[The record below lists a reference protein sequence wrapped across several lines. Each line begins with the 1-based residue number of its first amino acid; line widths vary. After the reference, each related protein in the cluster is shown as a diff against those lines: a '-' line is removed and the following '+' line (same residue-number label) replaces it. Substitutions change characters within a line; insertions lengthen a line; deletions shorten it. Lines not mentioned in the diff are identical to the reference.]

1 MFKQTKFLILLLVG
15 SFIFLF
21 FSACSKNPNN
31 DFVSSDAFI
40 PENSK
45 IETSQSNE
53 SNVSAEEEVNNQSTI
68 DNASAENNSSNTSN
82 PVVSK
87 VCSHN
92 YQATV
97 VEKTCTK
104 NGYTQYVCNQCGHS
118 YKDNVVSSGHNFVN
132 NYCSACNV
140 ADKSKAGIIV
150 YNWLQENGVSEKYY
164 TSKVYNFG
172 NGLYKIHGLNNGW
185 LYFEYNNAE
194 TDETIILSVYSGD
207 LKNDC
212 YLEYLKGD
220 SKVEYEFHKE
230 NIHSNQ
236 PNAVWNQMNHYG
248 SIDKSQMISEIRSEI
263 DGFMLQFQNNVLN
276 KLGLSL
282 SDLGFTCYN

>member
-1 MFKQTKFLILLLVG
+1 MLKKRKFTVLLILVN
-15 SFIFLF
+15 IVMI
-21 FSACSKNPNN
+21 FSACGKNPNN
-31 DFVSSDAFI
+31 DFVSSDADI

-45 IETSQSNE
+45 IQTSQSNE
-53 SNVSAEEEVNNQSTI
+53 SIVSDKEEINNQSTV
-68 DNASAENNSSNTSN
+68 AESLELNNSSNTSN

-97 VEKTCTK
+97 IEKTCIK
-104 NGYTQYVCNQCGHS
+104 NGYTQYVCNECGHS

-132 NYCSACNV
+132 NYCSVCNI

-150 YNWLQENGVSEKYY
+150 YNWLQENGVSEQYY
-164 TSKVYNFG
+164 SSKVYNFG
-172 NGLYKIHGLNNGW
+172 NDLYKISGLNNGW
-185 LYFEYNNAE
+185 LFFEYNNDNE
-194 TDETIILSVYSGD
+194 DKYIELSVYSAD
-207 LKNDC
+207 LKDDC

-236 PNAVWNQMNHYG
+236 PNGVWNQMNHYG

-276 KLGLSL
+276 KLGLTL
-282 SDLGFTCYN
+282 KDLGFTCYN